1 MSQNSSTDIQFYFVE
16 ITKSQLRIQK
26 QAMSKGYLPHNLK
39 GPENCFLFVCFFVCI
54 RRTSESI
61 RKQVPDLTTYLRLS
75 IVIFA
80 SFKELSMLSMP
91 ECILMFHVTF
101 GSREIPWKSKNETF
115 GLRVDCNNDRIDC
128 V

>member
-1 MSQNSSTDIQFYFVE
+1 MQDLLNI
-16 ITKSQLRIQK
+16 
-26 QAMSKGYLPHNLK
+26 
-39 GPENCFLFVCFFVCI
+39 
-54 RRTSESI
+54 
-61 RKQVPDLTTYLRLS
+61 LTTYLRLS

-115 GLRVDCNNDRIDC
+115 GLRVDCNNDRTNRLRLRDDLNQI
-128 V
+128 